1 MPSTPPQGEVLQY
14 PTVHFLGR
22 PGTAKI
28 KGDMR
33 MQKTNFGYDDER
45 GDYVTVTND
54 HIAYRYEVLG
64 ILGKGSF
71 GQVLK
76 CLDHKSGGM
85 VGHVTGD
92 GMSDHLGTLNAAPP
106 AMYSAATVL
115 HALLHDARPFHRL
128 TAPTQ
133 HINQPALA

>member
-1 MPSTPPQGEVLQY
+1 MPEARSDLPSTSTTPPQGEVLQY
-14 PTVHFLGR
+14 PTVYFLGR
-22 PGTAKI
+22 PGTAKV

-54 HIAYRYEVLG
+54 HIGYRYEVLG

-76 CLDHKSGGM
+76 CLDHKTGGM
-85 VGHVTGD
+85 VGGQPGLGCSAVHSSGWCCVTL
-92 GMSDHLGTLNAAPP
+92 SVPTSSHHSPQPP
-106 AMYSAATVL
+106 T
-115 HALLHDARPFHRL
+115 
-128 TAPTQ
+128 
-133 HINQPALA
+133 